1 MKEKLLIIGAS
12 GHGKVIA
19 DIALKMNRWQSVAFL
34 DDDDTI
40 KKSIGLEVIG
50 KTSDAFKYKNEAE
63 FFVAIGNNTTRERI
77 QEQLEENGLELATLI
92 HPNAVI
98 GIDVVIG
105 TGTVVM
111 PGAVI
116 NCCSII
122 GKGCIINSSS
132 SVDHDNVIEDYVHVS
147 PGANLAGTVTVG
159 KGSWIGIGSSISNN
173 VRICKGCIVGA
184 GAVVVKDITESGTYI
199 GVPVRR
205 IGS

>member
-1 MKEKLLIIGAS
+1 MRKKLLIIGAS

-50 KTSDAFKYKNEAE
+50 KTSDAFKYNNEAE

-205 IGS
+205 ID